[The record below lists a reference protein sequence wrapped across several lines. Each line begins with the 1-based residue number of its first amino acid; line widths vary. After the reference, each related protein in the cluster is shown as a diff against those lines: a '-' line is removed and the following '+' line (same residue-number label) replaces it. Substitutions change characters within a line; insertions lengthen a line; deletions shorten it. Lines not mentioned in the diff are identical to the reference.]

1 MKCECGI
8 PRGNGSQQDS
18 DVLTN
23 IKDGGCRETR
33 FVDPLIHFE
42 TL

>member
-1 MKCECGI
+1 MQREK
-8 PRGNGSQQDS
+8 GSRQDMRKS
-18 DVLTN
+18 HVLTN
-23 IKDGGCRETR
+23 TEDGGSRETR